1 MSRKIIFSL
10 LSLSLVTACAMPGGL
25 PVPNE
30 GSNPLPNEKQVPNP
44 TQLPGAIPPDQADN
58 LPIKPITGPTEQIL
72 SSSFGGKIAYLSNRD
87 QPADHVGTG
96 SLENIYALPETQIL
110 SPYIYQNGNSR
121 RLGSY
126 TVKSAENIS
135 LDFLPNG
142 KEIGYLV
149 PGKDTEK
156 RTLFTQS
163 LNFMDLNSEG
173 FPFGQII
180 ESTQPVYQNSVSPP
194 SPLWGISSKGELAVI
209 KSDNSG
215 KTDIWVG
222 NADGSNLIQVT
233 RTVSPSAGSIQQI
246 DEVVWSPDGNYLFFT
261 LNLIGQIPEGMQPY
275 KKLVRIERNGEN
287 PFEYAIPFPVRQI
300 QVSPTGNQL
309 LFTGTEPNQ
318 TRPVDHLYT
327 IHVNGADLKALT
339 VGRAGSHYYGK
350 WSPEGKQIVF
360 VNNTK
365 TNSSLC
371 TPPSV
376 MFPPSSPE
384 ERQAS
389 ERYQTCLD
397 AGEEIAT
404 IDYDT
409 NNFKL
414 ITRNEAQDT
423 YPTWSPDGKFL
434 AFTSNRDGNREIY
447 VIKGDGSN
455 PLNISK
461 NPSEDS
467 RPVWG
472 P

>member
-1 MSRKIIFSL
+1 MSRKFIFSL
-10 LSLSLVTACAMPGGL
+10 LSLSLVTACALPGGL
-25 PVPNE
+25 P
-30 GSNPLPNEKQVPNP
+30 LPNDKQVPNP
-44 TQLPGAIPPDQADN
+44 TQLPNSIPSDQADN
-58 LPIKPITGPTEQIL
+58 LPIKPITGPTDQIL
-72 SSSFGGKIAYLSNRD
+72 TSSFGGKIAYLSNRD
-87 QPADHVGTG
+87 QPADHTGTG
-96 SLENIYALPETQIL
+96 SVENIYALPETQVI

-135 LDFLPNG
+135 MGFLPNG

-149 PGKDTEK
+149 PEKDSEK

-163 LNFMDLNSEG
+163 LNFIDLNSDG
-173 FPFGQII
+173 FPIGQKI
-180 ESTQPVYQNSVSPP
+180 ESTLPVYQKSISPP
-194 SPLWGISSKGELAVI
+194 SALWGISSRGELAVI
-209 KSDNSG
+209 KADDTG

-222 NADGSNLIQVT
+222 NADGSNLVQVT
-233 RTVSPSAGSIQQI
+233 RTESPSASSFQEI
-246 DEVVWSPDGNYLFFT
+246 DEVLWSPDGKYLYYT

-275 KKLVRIERNGEN
+275 KKLVRIERNGAN

-300 QVSPTGNQL
+300 QVSPTGNQV

-327 IHVNGADLKALT
+327 IHVNGTNLKALT
-339 VGRAGSHYYGK
+339 IGRAGSHYYGK

-371 TPPSV
+371 TSPSV

-384 ERQAS
+384 ERQAG
-389 ERYQTCLD
+389 ERLQACLD

-404 IDYDT
+404 VDYDAS
-409 NNFKL
+409 NFKL

-434 AFTSNRDGNREIY
+434 AFTSKRDGNLEIY
-447 VIKGDGSN
+447 VMQGDGSKQV
-455 PLNISK
+455 NISK
-461 NPSEDS
+461 NASDDS
-467 RPVWG
+467 RPVWAS
-472 P
+472 